1 LIQIEFWVAQIVAQ
15 NIALTLLPRNKPVST
30 DQIRNGLMPKRDPAK
45 LTSVKIKIPWVGE
58 AEWNADPK
66 ERNAAW
72 ALYVELVTRIA
83 IQPLPANEGLLR
95 EALTS
100 LYALFDSTRQIL
112 RSAGPDIGTSN
123 ASVGGIAIT
132 VLNRGIRPF
141 LTRWHPALSDWEAR
155 RDASVS
161 PGEHERKWPEHN
173 KLRAELETL
182 RADLES
188 YAKGLATLAG
198 ITIQ

>member
-1 LIQIEFWVAQIVAQ
+1 
-15 NIALTLLPRNKPVST
+15 
-30 DQIRNGLMPKRDPAK
+30 M
-45 LTSVKIKIPWVGE
+45 GE
-58 AEWNADPK
+58 AEWKADPK

-72 ALYVELVTRIA
+72 ELYVELVTRIA
-83 IQPLPANEGLLR
+83 IQPLRADEGLLR

-100 LYALFDSTRQIL
+100 LYSLFDSTRQIL

-123 ASVGGIAIT
+123 PSVAGIAIT

-141 LTRWHPALSDWEAR
+141 LSRWHPPLSDWEAR

-161 PGEHERKWPEHN
+161 PGEHERKWQEHD
-173 KLRAELETL
+173 KLRGELETL
-182 RADLES
+182 RADLQS
-188 YAKGLATLAG
+188 YAKGLTTLAG

>member
-1 LIQIEFWVAQIVAQ
+1 
-15 NIALTLLPRNKPVST
+15 
-30 DQIRNGLMPKRDPAK
+30 MPKRDPAK

-58 AEWNADPK
+58 AEWKADPK

-72 ALYVELVTRIA
+72 ELYVELVTRIA
-83 IQPLPANEGLLR
+83 IQPLRADEGLLR

-100 LYALFDSTRQIL
+100 LYSLFDSTRQIL

-123 ASVGGIAIT
+123 PSVAGIAIT

-141 LTRWHPALSDWEAR
+141 LSRWHPPLSDWEAR

-161 PGEHERKWPEHN
+161 PGEHERKWQEHD
-173 KLRAELETL
+173 KLRGELETL
-182 RADLES
+182 RADLQS
-188 YAKGLATLAG
+188 YAKGLTTLAG